1 MSVTAPSLMPLLLAM
16 GTLAACGGSEPERPP
31 VTVVSPEVDAA
42 AEETEEHQTAAD
54 GRFAEVA
61 FTCCEVESVAGVVAA
76 YDELGDALAA
86 DDGSAAAAKAAAL
99 VAATEAAL
107 ADPAAAGSAAELQQ
121 IATLSARMVSLGT
134 DMEGL
139 RAELGDLVQPAI
151 GLALAHEGGATKYA
165 ISYCPMATPPGR
177 WLQDSTPLANPYYG
191 SKMLRCG
198 VFETRA
204 EAGFAAAE
212 GEEAAAPEGE
222 PAAPAAP
229 AAPATQGG

>member
-1 MSVTAPSLMPLLLAM
+1 MSAPSLLRSIPLRSVPLA
-16 GTLAACGGSEPERPP
+16 LALGLALSACSGGEPERPP

-42 AEETEEHQTAAD
+42 AEETEAHLEAAD

-61 FTCCEVESVAGVVAA
+61 FSCCEVESIAGVVAA
-76 YDELGDALAA
+76 YDALGDALAA
-86 DDGSAAAAKAAAL
+86 DDGAAAAERAAAL
-99 VAATEAAL
+99 VTATEAAL
-107 ADPAAAGSAAELQQ
+107 VDPAAAESKAELAQ
-121 IATLSARMVSLGT
+121 IATISARMVSLGK

-151 GLALAHEGGATKYA
+151 GLALANEGGATQYA

-204 EAGFAAAE
+204 EAGFAAATE
-212 GEEAAAPEGE
+212 GG
-222 PAAPAAP
+222 
-229 AAPATQGG
+229 